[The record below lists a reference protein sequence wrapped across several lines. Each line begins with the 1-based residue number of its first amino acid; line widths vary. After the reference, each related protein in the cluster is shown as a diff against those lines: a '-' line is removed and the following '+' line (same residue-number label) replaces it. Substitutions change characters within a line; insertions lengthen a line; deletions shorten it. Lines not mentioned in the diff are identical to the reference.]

1 MGFGVSWERFQ
12 AALAVIPAPW
22 IAKAAETL
30 YSAAIT
36 TAATFLSTLVN
47 WSNGKRI
54 IIKVANTL
62 DQDVLI
68 QVIGNTS
75 DSTTG
80 ATNIQGPLP
89 CVAGGNITIGLAW
102 DDWHPYIGVSI
113 TTAVAPTTG
122 TLIVTATVQE

>member
-1 MGFGVSWERFQ
+1 MGFGISQERLTAILQ
-12 AALAVIPAPW
+12 VIPAPW

-30 YSAAIT
+30 YNAAIR
-36 TAATFLSTLVN
+36 TAATFNSTLVN
-47 WSNGKRI
+47 WSTGKRLVL
-54 IIKVANTL
+54 KVANTL

-75 DSTTG
+75 NSTTG
-80 ATNIQGPLP
+80 ATDIEGPLP

-102 DDWHPYIGVSI
+102 DDWHPYVGVEI

-122 TLIVTATVQE
+122 TLTVTATVQE